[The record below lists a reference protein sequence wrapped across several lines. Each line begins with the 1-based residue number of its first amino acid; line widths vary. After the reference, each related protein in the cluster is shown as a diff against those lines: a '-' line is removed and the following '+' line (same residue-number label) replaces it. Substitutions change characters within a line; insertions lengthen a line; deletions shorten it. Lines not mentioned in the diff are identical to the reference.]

1 MWHAGDVGPAELLDS
16 IKKRKPLRAVFGNID
31 GQDVRI
37 EFPEVLEFV
46 CENLKVLMMHI
57 GGYPGKYPARVV
69 QLLARTKP
77 ELFICGH
84 SHILRVMYDKKHQLL
99 HINPGACGIHGFH
112 HMRTAVR
119 FVIENGQPKDLVVIE
134 LGKRTG

>member
-1 MWHAGDVGPAELLDS
+1 MGPATLLDS
-16 IKKRKPLRAVFGNID
+16 IKKRKPLRAVFGNVD

-57 GGYPGKYPARVV
+57 GGYPGKYPTRVA
-69 QLLARTKP
+69 QLLTRTKP
-77 ELFICGH
+77 GLFICGH

-112 HMRTAVR
+112 HVRTAVR
-119 FVIENGQPKDLVVIE
+119 FAIENGQPKDLAVIE